1 MAEILEVLKNFF
13 NAFIRGFILQADISI
28 GREIN
33 LNSRNSV
40 YNSHK
45 VMDGIEKTYV
55 CEGQV
60 RDLLSDISNDKI
72 GIREE
77 NRFK

>member
-1 MAEILEVLKNFF
+1 
-13 NAFIRGFILQADISI
+13 
-28 GREIN
+28 
-33 LNSRNSV
+33 
-40 YNSHK
+40 
-45 VMDGIEKTYV
+45 MDGIEKTYV